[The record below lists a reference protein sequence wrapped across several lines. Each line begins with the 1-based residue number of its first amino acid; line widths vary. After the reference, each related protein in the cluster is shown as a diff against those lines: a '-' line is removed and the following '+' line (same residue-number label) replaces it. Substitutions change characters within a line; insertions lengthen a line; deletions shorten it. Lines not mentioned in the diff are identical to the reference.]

1 MKNCHLV
8 YLSILQIEIRM
19 EDEVMRVKR
28 LVILFFL
35 SRNSDWQ
42 TKKLKKKMRALLLS

>member
-8 YLSILQIEIRM
+8 FSSILQIEIRM

-28 LVILFFL
+28 LVILLILF
-35 SRNSDWQ
+35 SRNSD
-42 TKKLKKKMRALLLS
+42 